1 MNFKKLFDTAPMTLL
16 LIGGFIAVFIVQI
29 LQGVNIDNP
38 SNKDL
43 LNYGANFLPL
53 TLTGDYWRLV
63 SSGFLH
69 IGIIH
74 LLLNGFAMYYF
85 GQVTEIII
93 GRWRFLTLFILSVVG
108 GNLLNLS
115 IGLYQMTNGQYPAIS
130 AGASGGIMG
139 IGMALLVVSFS
150 SLKTAK
156 YLNRRSLFIIMA
168 INIMMGFTIPNIDNA
183 GHIGG
188 AVSGAILGL
197 SFVLF
202 HRWRYCFTTTS
213 LMITGMYVFIW
224 HFLSMSLTQKL
235 LVG

>member
-53 TLTGDYWRLV
+53 TLTDDYWRLV

-93 GRWRFLTLFILSVVG
+93 GRWHFLTLFILSVVG

-115 IGLYQMTNGQYPAIS
+115 IGLYQLTNGQYPAIS

-139 IGMALLVVSFS
+139 IGMALLVISFS

-156 YLNRRSLFIIMA
+156 YLNRRSLFIIMV
-168 INIMMGFTIPNIDNA
+168 INIMMGFAIPNIDNA

-202 HRWRYCFTTTS
+202 YQHRYYFRITATM
-213 LMITGMYVFIW
+213 MIVAYVFIW
-224 HFLSMSLTQKL
+224 YFLSLSLTQIL